1 MEHLIRNIVKG
12 LLALLLFIVVA
23 GVQIGQAQTIR
34 DKNNSTIARIDSD
47 GTVRN
52 SSNSTIA
59 HINSNG
65 DIRDSSNRLLGT
77 VSSDGT
83 VRNSNNSTI
92 GYAKDVPVRYAAIYF
107 FFDLI

>member
-52 SSNSTIA
+52 SNNSYIGK
-59 HINSNG
+59 IES
-65 DIRDSSNRLLGT
+65 DGT
-77 VSSDGT
+77 VRNRNNSYVGKVYQDGT